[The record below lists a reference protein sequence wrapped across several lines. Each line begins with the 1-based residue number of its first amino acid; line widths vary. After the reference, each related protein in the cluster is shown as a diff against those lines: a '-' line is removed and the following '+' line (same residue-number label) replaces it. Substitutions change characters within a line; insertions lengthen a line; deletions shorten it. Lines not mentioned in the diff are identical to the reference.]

1 MILKKGQWFTSLIHS
16 HGRGGAETAGQLI
29 FKVARKL
36 VVVIVAA
43 ALCFESTPGTA
54 AAQAPI
60 VEATR
65 VRVRAVQ
72 ASGSP
77 IEITLVD
84 GTRLRGRI
92 IRADDDSFAL
102 SEEKTKR
109 EVPLQYAQV
118 IEVKKSGLSG
128 NTKRAIALAV
138 AGSVLVVL
146 CFAPFP
152 LGFLCQQDPS

>member
-1 MILKKGQWFTSLIHS
+1 VISKKGRWFSSLIHS
-16 HGRGGAETAGQLI
+16 HGRGDAETAGHLI
-29 FKVARKL
+29 FKVARKQ
-36 VVVIVAA
+36 VVVIVAT
-43 ALCFESTPGTA
+43 ALCFESMPGTA

-65 VRVRAVQ
+65 VRVRTVQ
-72 ASGSP
+72 ASGSR
-77 IEITLVD
+77 IEITLVG
-84 GTRLRGRI
+84 GTRLRGRV
-92 IRADDDSFAL
+92 IRGDDDSFTL